1 MFASFFDEIK
11 NTPSR
16 VAERREDLTRRARR
30 RVFNAR
36 GDGAERFWSVRTS
49 TLERVETILGK
60 SAEVPVIGTLTAAAN
75 KLVQS
80 RLDSLTALPIE
91 AYETMNAKE
100 AIVAIKAIDN
110 RVALCSLR
118 RFEAANKNRKTI
130 LAAIEGEIARIPAE
144 LKAA

>member
-100 AIVAIKAIDN
+100 AIVAIKAIDLA
-110 RVALCSLR
+110 VTALH
-118 RFEAANKNRKTI
+118 
-130 LAAIEGEIARIPAE
+130 LA
-144 LKAA
+144 